1 MSKRPISPSLSSS
14 PTRKRQR
21 RDNSTPA
28 AEDELRQPLPSTV
41 LLLSMPKLLI
51 QPPSHPQHELSLC
64 LSILAL
70 RKCLKITNLSAVD
83 ECRCHT
89 GIAEIGLIALRGGFA
104 EKEDSLWAEDLLGDV
119 ERSISQGLV
128 LAQKHPALYLY
139 IPHLTLLSSQLA
151 EQQGNMKF
159 ARAALNRM
167 MNNTTYPR
175 YPADVVYAA
184 HLDNIS
190 FLIANPSP
198 TNAALSRPASPTK
211 TPTRSRPVSPLKPKP
226 MTT

>member
-1 MSKRPISPSLSSS
+1 MACCGHVTEACREQWRVCHGVTSRVARRSCILLSSSAAMSKRPISPSLSSS

-119 ERSISQGLV
+119 ERSISQGV
-128 LAQKHPALYLY
+128 RA
-139 IPHLTLLSSQLA
+139 PHCP
-151 EQQGNMKF
+151 K
-159 ARAALNRM
+159 RA
-167 MNNTTYPR
+167 
-175 YPADVVYAA
+175 
-184 HLDNIS
+184 
-190 FLIANPSP
+190 
-198 TNAALSRPASPTK
+198 
-211 TPTRSRPVSPLKPKP
+211 
-226 MTT
+226 

>member
-1 MSKRPISPSLSSS
+1 MSKRPLSPMSSS
-14 PTRKRQR
+14 PARKRQR
-21 RDNSTPA
+21 KESSTPGA
-28 AEDELRQPLPSTV
+28 GDEERQPLPPAV

-70 RKCLKITNLSAVD
+70 RKCLKLTNLSSVD

-89 GIAEIGLIALRGGFA
+89 GIAEIGLIALRGGYA
-104 EKEDSLWAEDLLGDV
+104 EREESSWADDLLDVV
-119 ERSISQGLV
+119 ERAISQGLV
-128 LAQKHPALYLY
+128 LAQKHPSLYLY
-139 IPHLTLLSSQLA
+139 TPHLTFLSSRLA
-151 EQQGNMKF
+151 EHQGNMKF

-167 MNNTTYPR
+167 MNSTTYPR

-190 FLIANPSP
+190 FLVATPVPS
-198 TNAALSRPASPTK
+198 NAAVSRPDSPTK
-211 TPTRSRPVSPLKPKP
+211 TPTRSRPVSPTK
-226 MTT
+226 

>member
-28 AEDELRQPLPSTV
+28 AEDEMRQPLPPAV

-119 ERSISQGLV
+119 ERSISQG
-128 LAQKHPALYLY
+128 HPALYLY
-139 IPHLTLLSSQLA
+139 TPHLTLLSSQLA
-151 EQQGNMKF
+151 EQQGNLKF

-190 FLIANPSP
+190 VLIANPSP

-211 TPTRSRPVSPLKPKP
+211 TPTRSRPVSPLKPKWRRRS
-226 MTT
+226 T